1 MNSNDQL
8 IVSSIAGMLFEIYKV
23 YWPREVKGK
32 YEQGIEDEQAIN
44 DSLSNLMKFLRDFEI
59 IPDTLTAKQSFLIW
73 YTLTQY

>member
-1 MNSNDQL
+1 MGSNDQL

-32 YEQGIEDEQAIN
+32 YEHEDEQAIN